1 MMLLGFEALLSEH
14 ARTRTAIGAFT
25 CYDLEVARA
34 VLAAAA
40 GRDVGVVLLISRDA
54 FAGEGG
60 DQLFAGVRAAAERSP
75 ARACVQLDHVSDLEL
90 IAAAFELGAG
100 AVMADGSRSPFDEN
114 VALVQEAKRRADGFG
129 AAVEAELGHV
139 AGGEDV
145 AAATEAGG
153 LTDPAEAERFIAA
166 TDVSCLAV
174 SIGNVHGDYVGQPRL
189 DWGRLAE
196 IESRVSVPLSLH
208 GASGLADAD
217 LTRAVGSG
225 VRKVNANTEL
235 RDAYLSATR
244 EGLDQA
250 LDGLRVL
257 DLHLAQTEAVRGLV
271 DRKIAAFTREA
282 G

>member
-1 MMLLGFEALLSEH
+1 MLAGFPALLSEH
-14 ARTRTAIGAFT
+14 QAAGSAVGGFT

-54 FAGEGG
+54 FAAEGG
-60 DQLFAGVRAAAERSP
+60 DQLLAGVRAAAEQSP

-90 IAAAFELGAG
+90 IVAAFELGAG
-100 AVMADGSRSPFDEN
+100 AVMADGSRMPFDQN
-114 VALVQEAKRRADGFG
+114 LALVQEAKSCADRFG
-129 AAVEAELGHV
+129 GAVEAELGHV

-153 LTDPAEAERFIAA
+153 LTDPEEAKRFVAA
-166 TDVSCLAV
+166 ADVACLAV
-174 SIGNVHGDYVGQPRL
+174 SIGNVHGNYAGEPRL
-189 DWGRLAE
+189 DWELLAE
-196 IESRVSVPLSLH
+196 LASTVGVPVSLH

-217 LTRAVGSG
+217 LQRAVASG
-225 VRKVNANTEL
+225 VRKINANTEL
-235 RDAYLSATR
+235 RDAYLRATR
-244 EGLDQA
+244 DQLEGA

-257 DLHLAQTEAVRGLV
+257 SLHDAQTAAVRELV
-271 DRKIAAFTREA
+271 EQKIATFTSAA